1 MPPVANPN
9 PDRARRADAP
19 ATPAAPEPTRVEDL
33 PRAVAPT
40 TTITLAPAQAP
51 AAAAHALTTPRPSP
65 AAPTGVFGIMP
76 IRATG
81 LQQSSQ
87 SAERKRTASVVR
99 DDPAW
104 QCVEIT
110 DETDAHSP
118 RWKCLGCG
126 AFRSGGATRIVDH
139 VLGRKGSAKCSGT
152 DETFL
157 SNVEKV
163 KKNETAKESKK
174 AHKKAI
180 VAVNA
185 SAAGAVVTR
194 PADQPPLSFGTSLV
208 DSCDNAIAEL
218 LFTHAISRRL
228 SLIIP
233 NSRIR

>member
-1 MPPVANPN
+1 M
-9 PDRARRADAP
+9 
-19 ATPAAPEPTRVEDL
+19 
-33 PRAVAPT
+33 
-40 TTITLAPAQAP
+40 
-51 AAAAHALTTPRPSP
+51 
-65 AAPTGVFGIMP
+65 
-76 IRATG
+76 
-81 LQQSSQ
+81 
-87 SAERKRTASVVR
+87 VR

-218 LFTHAISRRL
+218 FYACNISASVVDHPKFKNMVTTLKAAPPSYKPPIRQRLYGPLLEGTVGRLQRELAPFREAICRDGATLVSDGWDNVSRDHLVNCLFGNASC
-228 SLIIP
+228 LIFDGTV
-233 NSRIR
+233 